1 MLVRLAQILRAQ
13 AVRAVAA
20 AAWESSMS
28 RLVFAAIALTGAGFA
43 VSAQAADIPYYRP
56 PPAYAPVVQQ
66 FDCYSWAGPYL
77 GGNLGYA
84 WGSVDNNRTKPS
96 GFVGGVQAGYN
107 WQPNPSW
114 VFGVEGDLQVTGAD
128 ETFAPW
134 KFSNPWF
141 GTVRGRA
148 GYAFNNI
155 LVYGTAGLAFGEL
168 RGETFG
174 LSESHG
180 NAGWTAGVGA
190 EFGFGQAGSSRGG
203 WSAKVEYLYVDLANT
218 NFTITGVPNGYRFG
232 TLRAGINYHF

>member
-1 MLVRLAQILRAQ
+1 MIRFVWRALALI
-13 AVRAVAA
+13 AVG
-20 AAWESSMS
+20 SIMS
-28 RLVFAAIALTGAGFA
+28 AH
-43 VSAQAADIPYYRP
+43 AADLNYGGNLT
-56 PPAYAPVVQQ
+56 VVQPLNG
-66 FDCYSWAGPYL
+66 YSWAGPYL

-107 WQPNPSW
+107 WQPSPSF
-114 VFGVEGDLQVTGAD
+114 VFGVEGDIQATGAD

-148 GYAFNNI
+148 GYAFSNI

-174 LSESHG
+174 LSETHA

-190 EFGFGQAGSSRGG
+190 EFGFGQAGLTRGG

>member
-1 MLVRLAQILRAQ
+1 
-13 AVRAVAA
+13 
-20 AAWESSMS
+20 MS
-28 RLVFAAIALTGAGFA
+28 RLVLAAIALTGFA
-43 VSAQAADIPYYRP
+43 VSAQAADIPYYAPR
-56 PPAYAPVVQQ
+56 PAYAPPLTVPQQ
-66 FDCYSWAGPYL
+66 LDCYSWAGPYL

-84 WGSVDNNRTKPS
+84 WGSVDNNLTKPS

-107 WQPNPSW
+107 WQPSPSF
-114 VFGVEGDLQVTGAD
+114 VFGVEGDIQATGAD

-148 GYAFNNI
+148 GYAFSNI

-174 LSESHG
+174 LSESHA

-190 EFGFGQAGSSRGG
+190 EFGFGQAGFTRGG

-218 NFTITGVPNGYRFG
+218 NFTITGVPNGYRVG